1 MSLNN
6 IVFSHSH
13 PPLDCCAFRVFSAKR
28 LLIVIHTELR
38 SAPLSWYFIIKSQY
52 IITNSLTYNIVEV
65 RYGTPEVVPCICNRN
80 CLLQPKCANN
90 KNLIFDSIKCAVVE
104 WQTDRQTDRTDRQA
118 VRQRRENGGKMM
130 KKNNIIILKR
140 IELTQ
145 KEMPHTHSLTHSQES
160 EQAQCIENL
169 HLL

>member
-104 WQTDRQTDRTDRQA
+104 WQQTDRQTGQIDRQSGSQA
-118 VRQRRENGGKMM
+118 EERKWRKNDEKKQHNNI
-130 KKNNIIILKR
+130 KKN
-140 IELTQ
+140 
-145 KEMPHTHSLTHSQES
+145 
-160 EQAQCIENL
+160 
-169 HLL
+169 

>member
-1 MSLNN
+1 M
-6 IVFSHSH
+6 
-13 PPLDCCAFRVFSAKR
+13 AA
-28 LLIVIHTELR
+28 
-38 SAPLSWYFIIKSQY
+38 
-52 IITNSLTYNIVEV
+52 
-65 RYGTPEVVPCICNRN
+65 
-80 CLLQPKCANN
+80 
-90 KNLIFDSIKCAVVE
+90 
-104 WQTDRQTDRTDRQA
+104 DRQTDRTDRQA

-169 HLL
+169 HLLWYSKNTLYI